1 MNNHSVSIFHAYP
14 LLPMKAANKHSKIIH
29 AATKVFAKK
38 GFFNARI
45 SDIAKEAKVAD
56 GTIYLYFNNK
66 FDILISVFE
75 KEIGNLIE
83 QVKKL
88 LAKETDPRIMLRIFA
103 TKHLTVMKKNKNLA
117 EVIQIELR
125 QSAKLIKDYRNNKFS
140 EYVNI
145 ISSIIKLGQE
155 QKIYRASIRPGLA
168 KRAFFGALDEISR
181 VWTMSM
187 ETQYTVEDTISQVM
201 EIFLSGM
208 LEPDTAAAA

>member
-1 MNNHSVSIFHAYP
+1 
-14 LLPMKAANKHSKIIH
+14 MKASNKHSKIIN

-75 KEIGNLIE
+75 EEIGNLIV
-83 QVKKL
+83 QVEKL
-88 LAKETDPRIMLRIFA
+88 LAAEDDPRKMLEIFA
-103 TKHLTVMKKNKNLA
+103 RKHLTVMKKNKNLA

-140 EYVNI
+140 VYVNM

-155 QKIYRASIRPGLA
+155 QNIYRASIQPGIA

-181 VWTMSM
+181 MWNVGVT
-187 ETQYTVEDTISQVM
+187 TKYTVEETTQQVLEM
-201 EIFLSGM
+201 FFCGI
-208 LEPDTAAAA
+208 LEPEASFL

>member
-1 MNNHSVSIFHAYP
+1 
-14 LLPMKAANKHSKIIH
+14 MKAANKHSKIIH

-75 KEIGNLIE
+75 EEIGALIE

-88 LAKETDPRIMLRIFA
+88 LAAEDDPRKMLEIFA
-103 TKHLTVMKKNKNLA
+103 QKHLTVMKKNKNLA

-155 QKIYRASIRPGLA
+155 QNIYRSSIRPGIA

-181 VWTMSM
+181 IWTVGVTT
-187 ETQYTVEDTISQVM
+187 EYTVEETTQQVL
-201 EIFLSGM
+201 EIFLCGI
-208 LEPDTAAAA
+208 LEPEAALR

>member
-1 MNNHSVSIFHAYP
+1 
-14 LLPMKAANKHSKIIH
+14 MKASNKHSKIIN

-75 KEIGNLIE
+75 EEIGSLIE

-88 LAKETDPRIMLRIFA
+88 LAAEDDPRKMLEIFA
-103 TKHLTVMKKNKNLA
+103 RKHLTVMKKNKNLA

-145 ISSIIKLGQE
+145 ISTIVKLGQE
-155 QKIYRASIRPGLA
+155 QNIYRSTIRPGIA

-181 VWTMSM
+181 IWTVGVAT
-187 ETQYTVEDTISQVM
+187 EYTVEETTQQVL
-201 EIFLSGM
+201 EIFLCGI
-208 LEPDTAAAA
+208 LEPEASFL